1 MEGINAKGGN
11 DPTYQ
16 SYNHDTFVFLIEGQA
31 LISDKLLT
39 NGN

>member
-1 MEGINAKGGN
+1 MEGINAKRGN

-16 SYNHDTFVFLIEGQA
+16 SYNHNTFVLLIQEQA

-39 NGN
+39 DGN